1 MRTTIQFGCIA
12 DDFTG
17 GSDAASFLV
26 AGGLNT
32 VLCNGIPPAGFVL
45 PPDCEAVVIALKSR
59 TQETKAAVVDSLA
72 AIRWLAAQGAEQF
85 YIKYCSTF
93 DSTPQGNIGPI
104 VDAVLEEVGAAG
116 TLLCPALPANG
127 RIVQDGIL
135 YVKGVPLAES
145 PMKDHPLTPM
155 WASRIVQLMAPQG
168 KYPALELYRS
178 QLHGDR
184 TALEQTLKDFARN
197 KQHYYLVP
205 DYVDDAD
212 ADLLAELFGDWK
224 VLTGGSGILTA
235 LARRIKK
242 NGTPCPPQSG
252 TEGKAL
258 ILAGSCSTATNAQTA
273 WYRAQG
279 GCCLRLED
287 AALLSGQQT
296 STSLWAQVQNSGK
309 DVLVYSYETP
319 EGLKAKR
326 NTEGRHLSALI
337 EQTLSG
343 VAELAVENGYTRI
356 IVAGGETSGAV
367 TKQLGFA
374 AFQISDS
381 IAPGVPVLI
390 PLENPSVRLVLKSG
404 NFGQEDFFGRALRMT
419 GYSQNKGGN

>member
-1 MRTTIQFGCIA
+1 MHTTIQFGCIA

-32 VLCNGIPPAGFVL
+32 VLCSGIPPADFVL
-45 PPDCEAVVIALKSR
+45 PADCEAVVIALKSR
-59 TQETKAAVVDSLA
+59 TQETRSAVVDSLA

-104 VDAVLEEVGAAG
+104 VDAVLEEVGAPG
-116 TLLCPALPANG
+116 TILCPALPAND

-135 YVKGVPLAES
+135 YVKGIPLAES

-155 WASRIVQLMAPQG
+155 WTSRIVQLMAPQG
-168 KYPALELYRS
+168 KYPALEIHRAL
-178 QLHGDR
+178 LHGDR
-184 TALEQTLKDFARN
+184 AALEQMLKVFAQN

-212 ADLLAELFGDWK
+212 ADLLAELFGGMK

-242 NGTPCPPQSG
+242 NRVSFLPQSS

-296 STSLWAQVQNSGK
+296 SATLWEQVQHCGQ

-326 NTEGRHLSALI
+326 NTEGRHLSSLI

-343 VAELAVENGYTRI
+343 VAELAVEHGYTRI

-367 TKQLGFA
+367 TKQLGFT
-374 AFQISDS
+374 AFQIGDS
-381 IAPGVPVLI
+381 IAPGVPILI
-390 PLENPSVRLVLKSG
+390 PLENPVIRLVLKSG
-404 NFGQEDFFGRALRMT
+404 NFGQEDFFGRALHMT
-419 GYSQNKGGN
+419 EQSPHQ